1 MQELEAEEQGDASD
15 KLRIVVTNY
24 VLGGQRSQHQEQD
37 RALVAQRHTYQCGS
51 RDPENDVPQVM
62 TRCC

>member
-24 VLGGQRSQHQEQD
+24 VLGGQRGQHQEQD
-37 RALVAQRHTYQCGS
+37 RALVAQRHTDQGGS
-51 RDPENDVPQVM
+51 RE
-62 TRCC
+62 